1 MIKGITCKMVSSDI
15 RAKCGLETTQHYIP
29 SSSKLFIHLLWGD
42 ILAFRPQLRGYSD
55 IFIGR
60 ASKLQ
65 WSPLHNNVRSASG
78 PNVEHCKLTGLL
90 SPLPIS
96 NSSWQ
101 DIPMDFIEGLS
112 VSNGY
117 SVILVV
123 VDIFTKYANFYP
135 LKHPFT
141 ANSIAV
147 VFLDNVMKLHGI
159 PKTIESDRDKV
170 FKSAFWKALFSA
182 LKVKLQMSSAYH
194 PQTDGQTER
203 VNQCL

>member
-1 MIKGITCKMVSSDI
+1 
-15 RAKCGLETTQHYIP
+15 
-29 SSSKLFIHLLWGD
+29 
-42 ILAFRPQLRGYSD
+42 
-55 IFIGR
+55 
-60 ASKLQ
+60 
-65 WSPLHNNVRSASG
+65 
-78 PNVEHCKLTGLL
+78 
-90 SPLPIS
+90 
-96 NSSWQ
+96 
-101 DIPMDFIEGLS
+101 LS